1 MNTSESIRSSDE
13 ANIHPLAERLFAAT
27 GVVAITAGSG
37 AVAYFDPS
45 TVHFLPVCP
54 LFTLTGFAC
63 PGCGLTRGFHA
74 LFHGD
79 VLMAL
84 DFNALIP
91 VWAVIFGYVLVSLVL
106 TAVRGKGLPM
116 WMTRPVFLWAFMVV
130 LLAFGVVRNL
140 PIYPFTI
147 LFP

>member
-1 MNTSESIRSSDE
+1 MRAEQQITPFTISTT
-13 ANIHPLAERLFAAT
+13 AERSIAAA
-27 GVVAITAGSG
+27 GVAAITAGSG

-45 TVHFLPVCP
+45 KVNFLPVCP

-79 VLMAL
+79 ILTAV

-91 VWAVIFGYVLVSLVL
+91 LWVLVFGYIFVSLVFV
-106 TAVRGKGLPM
+106 TVRGKGLPM
-116 WMTRPVFLWAFMVV
+116 WLTRPKFCGRL
-130 LLAFGVVRNL
+130 
-140 PIYPFTI
+140 
-147 LFP
+147 